1 MFIRFD
7 RIHERD
13 GQTDG
18 QTSQHDGI
26 GCALCIAS
34 RGKNSYNC
42 RHETF
47 SIFTGSDSK
56 IHTYIYLTTK
66 GRLASDMLQ

>member
-56 IHTYIYLTTK
+56 IM
-66 GRLASDMLQ
+66 SLQVNSPGGSTLQ